1 LTAAYAFPKLGTMNT
16 LTQRLYQR
24 GETGDELATEA
35 LEAIRELV
43 TAIERLLT
51 PGLSIADIAAAT
63 RDAGRVLRKFK

>member
-1 LTAAYAFPKLGTMNT
+1 MST

-35 LEAIRELV
+35 LEAIREMV
-43 TAIERLLT
+43 TALERLLT
-51 PGLSIADIAAAT
+51 PGQSISDIAAAT

>member
-1 LTAAYAFPKLGTMNT
+1 MST

-43 TAIERLLT
+43 TALERLLT
-51 PGLSIADIAAAT
+51 PGQSIADIAAAT
-63 RDAGRVLRKFK
+63 RDAGRVLRNSSEDHTHTPNEIPA